1 MFTNVNADISG
12 RIYAD
17 AEFLK
22 SGGPRKEKVTTHS
35 MAYNL
40 SNVINTPTYFK
51 GNCSVLDGILT
62 SSCFKR
68 QIKLDAV

>member
-1 MFTNVNADISG
+1 MFTNFNADISG
-12 RIYAD
+12 SIYAD

-22 SGGPRKEKVTTHS
+22 SGGPRKVKVTTYS
-35 MAYNL
+35 LAYNL
-40 SNVINTPTYFK
+40 NNVVKTPTYFK

-68 QIKLDAV
+68 QILLDAL